1 MFIILIGYM
10 GSGKTSVGRLLS
22 LILGKKFYDLDEI
35 IINWKNQYIHNFLL
49 KNGENNFRTIE
60 AYFLHFFKSIK
71 KNIVFSLG
79 GGSPCFRNN
88 IFCLNKLGI
97 TYYLHLSSKE
107 IFQRIRYQKY
117 NRPLIS
123 YLSDDN
129 LLLFIH
135 KHLSKRIK
143 YYDKSNYKIE
153 IGNSFPE
160 EIAFYI
166 HNQLSLIYYRY
177 GIIKTFK

>member
-1 MFIILIGYM
+1 M
-10 GSGKTSVGRLLS
+10 GSGKTHVGRLLS
-22 LILGKKFYDLDEI
+22 LILGKKKYDLDEI

-71 KNIVFSLG
+71 ENIILSTG
-79 GGSPCFRNN
+79 GGVPCFRTN
-88 IFCLNKLGI
+88 IIFLKNIGI

-107 IFQRIRYQKY
+107 IFYRIRYQKHK
-117 NRPLIS
+117 RPLIS
-123 YLSDDN
+123 YLSDDK
-129 LLLFIH
+129 LLSFIH
-135 KHLSKRIK
+135 KHISNRIK